1 MTSARYDVAVIGGGI
16 VGLATAMTLLDRARR
31 SVVVLEAEAGI
42 GTHQTGHN
50 SGVIH
55 SGAYYR
61 PGSLKARLCTE
72 GRVEL
77 YRFCEERGVRF
88 ERCGKVIVATGEA
101 ELLRLDEI
109 ERRARANGLT
119 AVRRLSPSELR
130 EREPHAAGLAA
141 ILVEETGIVEFLRVA
156 EAMAAVVR
164 ERGGEIR
171 VRAGVQNVIRDAGEF
186 VLVTSAGE
194 VRCHNLIN
202 CAGLDSDRVARM
214 CGLATDVRIIPF
226 RGEYFHLRPDRRG
239 LVRHLIYPVPDPDLP
254 FLGQHFTR
262 GLDGDVE
269 VGPNAV
275 LALARHGYSRGR
287 ISARDVAEMLGFPGF
302 WAMGRR
308 HWRTAVEELRR
319 SLSVRR
325 SVESVSRM
333 LPALTAAD
341 LIPGKAGVR
350 AQAVDRQGR
359 LLDDFHLVS
368 CEGMLH
374 VLNAPSPAATA
385 SLAIGR
391 FLAGQAAAA
400 FR

>member
-1 MTSARYDVAVIGGGI
+1 M
-16 VGLATAMTLLDRARR
+16 
-31 SVVVLEAEAGI
+31 
-42 GTHQTGHN
+42 
-50 SGVIH
+50 
-55 SGAYYR
+55 
-61 PGSLKARLCTE
+61 
-72 GRVEL
+72 EL

-88 ERCGKVIVATGEA
+88 ERCGKVIVATAEA

-156 EAMAAVVR
+156 EAMAAVVQ

-171 VRAGVQNVIRDAGEF
+171 VRAGVQSVVRDAGEF
-186 VLVTSAGE
+186 VLVSSAGE
-194 VRCHNLIN
+194 IRCRNLIN

-226 RGEYFHLRPDRRG
+226 RGEYLHLRPDRRG

-275 LALARHGYSRGR
+275 LALARHGYRRGR
-287 ISARDVAEMLGFPGF
+287 ISARDVVEMLRFPGF
-302 WAMGRR
+302 WAMGWR

-333 LPALTAAD
+333 LPELKVAD
-341 LIPGKAGVR
+341 LTRGKVGVR
-350 AQAVDRQGR
+350 AQAVDGHGR
-359 LLDDFHLVS
+359 LVDDFHLVS
-368 CEGMLH
+368 REGMLH

-391 FLAGQAAAA
+391 YLAGQAATT